1 MSTGDFCWYAAADFV
16 SQKIRKG
23 KLELRAVCPFFIILL
38 KRGEILLSSPLERGC
53 CHVRDVGPAF
63 AGPVDHVR
71 SWNANLCYSGPA
83 T

>member
-1 MSTGDFCWYAAADFV
+1 MRDLLTAGA
-16 SQKIRKG
+16 G
-23 KLELRAVCPFFIILL
+23 GLPLLLILL

-63 AGPVDHVR
+63 AGPVVNR
-71 SWNANLCYSGPA
+71 RGRNAGLCHSGLA